1 MTRFLKSAKV
11 MLFSSA
17 TLMAASV
24 ANAQSFTLDFKQ
36 PLFDVCNLRESCTI
50 VGIEIS
56 AFRTANGESFIQ
68 GADKVPALLH
78 WDGVDGLGVIGGKED
93 DEIDPDEM
101 IIVELPSYRAIKMF
115 RLSDLFL
122 GSQGRDSNG
131 GEYAT
136 IYTYAEDGR
145 INRYDLQGGVELP
158 VHEFNNWDELSDTQT
173 VPLLAGD
180 ADSVEASLVSADD
193 SAISQ
198 HPLNGEQRHFMES
211 TMENRVNRIEFLALQ
226 KENNDFSVESI
237 EFWRTSA
244 SRFSRSGG
252 S

>member
-1 MTRFLKSAKV
+1 
-11 MLFSSA
+11 MLFRS
-17 TLMAASV
+17 
-24 ANAQSFTLDFKQ
+24 
-36 PLFDVCNLRESCTI
+36 
-50 VGIEIS
+50 
-56 AFRTANGESFIQ
+56 
-68 GADKVPALLH
+68 
-78 WDGVDGLGVIGGKED
+78 
-93 DEIDPDEM
+93 
-101 IIVELPSYRAIKMF
+101 
-115 RLSDLFL
+115 
-122 GSQGRDSNG
+122 
-131 GEYAT
+131 
-136 IYTYAEDGR
+136 
-145 INRYDLQGGVELP
+145 DLQGGVELP